1 MERTK
6 AGGGAEDDRAEGQTG
21 AVGSE
26 PTREGRA
33 AGSGLDGCRAP
44 APSEKEMPLSQGLL
58 LNSPQCRF
66 QQLPQPCVSTRDGPC
81 QLPLAEVGLVHG
93 SAAWRGGPGIWLSLE
108 GHRCCRGLW
117 ALGLRAALWQGQG
130 AFPFSTH
137 PERCP

>member
-66 QQLPQPCVSTRDGPC
+66 QQLPQLCVSTRDGPC

-108 GHRCCRGLW
+108 GHRRCRGLW
-117 ALGLRAALWQGQG
+117 ALGAEGSPVAG
-130 AFPFSTH
+130 AGGLSLQHTP
-137 PERCP
+137 